1 MTGPA
6 LRGGPLAGRFSTP
19 DPFPEMQPMNP
30 SNPFARLAVASAALT
45 LILSAAPARA
55 GTPSELSD
63 LVGARGSS
71 GEQEMESRGYEYV
84 TMTHG
89 TQYWWNA
96 GSKTCVGIKIAEGRY
111 QSVASAGAEHCG
123 QHAGSASHAHQAR
136 VDYSDLYNGS
146 DMHAERELE
155 KRGFVAVDGS
165 QSSSGF
171 SNLWLF
177 NRKTGQCVQLET
189 AEGKVMTINEVTHPK
204 CR

>member
-1 MTGPA
+1 
-6 LRGGPLAGRFSTP
+6 
-19 DPFPEMQPMNP
+19 MNP
-30 SNPFARLAVASAALT
+30 SNPFALLVAASATLA
-45 LILSAAPARA
+45 LILAAAPVRA
-55 GTPSELSD
+55 ATPGDLAD

-96 GSKTCVGIKIAEGRY
+96 GSKSCVGIKVAQGRY
-111 QSVASAGAEHCG
+111 KSVSSAGAERCG
-123 QHAGSASHAHQAR
+123 QHAGGASPSHQAK